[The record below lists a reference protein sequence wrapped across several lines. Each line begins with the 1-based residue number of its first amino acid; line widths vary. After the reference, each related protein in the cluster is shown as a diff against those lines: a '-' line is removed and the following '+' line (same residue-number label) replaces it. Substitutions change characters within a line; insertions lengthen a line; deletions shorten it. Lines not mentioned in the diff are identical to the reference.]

1 MEETK
6 EMKLMGYVAIMLLAL
21 NQMGNVPAMVI
32 VITMVVALAMGDVQG
47 THPVEQTQS
56 VGGLRLVQGESL
68 IILVV
73 EQLELMIKST
83 TSQLLRN
90 KHISHF
96 SQVETMD
103 CGPASLKMIAKYYG
117 KSYTV
122 QTLRERCFITRE
134 GVSMQGISDA
144 AEYIGFRTLGVRMTL
159 EQLANEAPL
168 PCILHWNQNHFV
180 VCYKIKQKK
189 NGDARIYIAD
199 PASQKLVYQKEE
211 FLKCWIS
218 TTQNNKPQ
226 GLALLLEP
234 GPEFNSIKDEPT
246 STRRDLLFF
255 LRYFL
260 PYKKQIAWLLL
271 LLLAGSG
278 VQMLF
283 PFLTQALVDK
293 GVNGKDLGMITLIL
307 IAQLVFFFS
316 QMMMSFVRSW
326 ITLHMNAKINIALIS
341 DFLMKLMRLPL
352 HYFDT
357 KKTGDIMQR
366 IGDHSRIKQFLMGSS
381 MSIIFSVFNFF
392 VYAAILGYYH
402 LPILGLFLLG
412 NTFYVLWI
420 LYFMQYRKIL
430 DTKRFNL
437 SATEQSNIVQ
447 LVQGM
452 QEIKL
457 NNCERQRRWEWES
470 IQQKLF
476 KINVKSLKL
485 GQTQQ
490 IGSLFFSEITNILI
504 TFLAAKTVVEGG
516 MTLGMMMSLTYII
529 GQVSAPIREFITFAQ
544 TFQDAKI
551 SIERLNEIHQKEDE
565 EQSIEGKLVELP
577 DDKTITLDHVSFSY
591 SGAQRGYAL
600 EDVSLVIP
608 DHKVTAIVGSSGSG
622 KTTLIKLIQGF
633 YEPLEGEIRV
643 GGIMLNMIN
652 PHLWRSKTGS
662 VMQDGFIF
670 SDSIERNIAVTD
682 DQINSERLH
691 HAIEVA
697 NIGDYIESLPLRQ
710 YTKIGSDGNGLSQGQ
725 RQRILI
731 ARAVYKAPEYIFLDE
746 ATNALDAKNER
757 TIMENLQ
764 AFYRGKTVVIAAHR
778 LSTVKNADNIIV
790 LEKGKIVEQ
799 GTHLQLIKRKGT
811 YFNLV
816 KNQLELRD

>member
-1 MEETK
+1 MIFPHFPQME
-6 EMKLMGYVAIMLLAL
+6 
-21 NQMGNVPAMVI
+21 
-32 VITMVVALAMGDVQG
+32 
-47 THPVEQTQS
+47 S
-56 VGGLRLVQGESL
+56 V
-68 IILVV
+68 
-73 EQLELMIKST
+73 
-83 TSQLLRN
+83 
-90 KHISHF
+90 
-96 SQVETMD
+96 D

-117 KSYTV
+117 KSYSM
-122 QTLRERCFITRE
+122 QTLREWCFISRE

-144 AEYIGFRTLGVRMTL
+144 AEYIGFRTLGVRMTF

-180 VCYKIKQKK
+180 VCYKIRRKK

-218 TTQNNKPQ
+218 TTRNNRPQ

-260 PYKKQIAWLLL
+260 PYKRQIAWLLL

-278 VQMLF
+278 IQMLF

-293 GVNGKDLGMITLIL
+293 GVNGKDLGLITLIL
-307 IAQLVFFFS
+307 IAQLVVFFS

-326 ITLHMNAKINIALIS
+326 ITLRMNAKIDIALIS

-392 VYAAILGYYH
+392 VYAAVLGYYH

-420 LYFMQYRKIL
+420 LYFMRYRKIL

-457 NNCERQRRWEWES
+457 NNCERQRRWEWER
-470 IQQKLF
+470 IQLKLF
-476 KINVKSLKL
+476 KINVKSLQL

-490 IGSLFFSEITNILI
+490 LGSLFFSEITNILI

-529 GQVSAPIREFITFAQ
+529 GQVSAPIRDFINFAQ

-565 EQSIEGKLVELP
+565 EQLIEGKLVELP

-591 SGAQRGYAL
+591 SGARRGYAL

-608 DHKVTAIVGSSGSG
+608 EHKVTAIVGSSGSG

-643 GGIMLNMIN
+643 GGIILNTIN

-682 DQINSERLH
+682 DRINSERLR
-691 HAIEVA
+691 HAIEIA
-697 NIGDYIESLPLRQ
+697 NIADYIESLPLRL

-790 LEKGKIVEQ
+790 LEKGRIVEQ
-799 GTHLQLIKRKGT
+799 GTHQQLIKRKGT

-816 KNQLELRD
+816 KNQLELGK